1 MKTKRSFI
9 MAIMMVMALLAPLMS
24 QAAQDLGGS
33 GDAAKGPV
41 VEYVPIAN
49 GPIGLLAGGKHYEIN
64 PAKTAMFII
73 DPQKVYSDS
82 TSPLYCEKYT
92 DALNNIDRLAAAAKA
107 KGIKVFLIKHVY
119 YSDGNGGY
127 TNCGR
132 ICDFGVQGL
141 WGDDNVWSRL
151 DVPESILNNADF
163 YAEKSIYSSFTK
175 PVANTL
181 KHLDVDTV
189 IVSGF
194 MSEFCSVSA
203 TRHGHDLGFKMIYV
217 KDAND
222 GPALLESLSGI
233 DENAAVPFWMSIPVA
248 DVYNTTDEL
257 VNVIDLLN

>member
-1 MKTKRSFI
+1 MI
-9 MAIMMVMALLAPLMS
+9 LMAMVLLAPLTAHATS
-24 QAAQDLGGS
+24 SDLGGS
-33 GDAAKGPV
+33 GEAAKGPV
-41 VEYVPIAN
+41 VDYVPITN

-64 PAKTAMFII
+64 PARTAMFII

-92 DALNNIDRLAAAAKA
+92 TALNNIDRLAAAAKA

-119 YSDGNGGY
+119 YSDGQGGY

-132 ICDFGVQGL
+132 ICDFGVEGL
-141 WGDDNVWSRL
+141 WGDDNVWSQL
-151 DVPESILNNADF
+151 DINQSISNNIDF

-175 PVANTL
+175 PVADKL
-181 KHLDVDTV
+181 KHLDTDTV
-189 IVSGF
+189 IITGY
-194 MSEFCSVSA
+194 MSEFCSVTA

-217 KDAND
+217 TDAND

-233 DENAAVPFWMSIPVA
+233 DENAAIPFWMSIPVA

-257 VNVIDLLN
+257 INTLNQ